1 MQRGSQ
7 KPFPLPITP
16 NLAPR
21 DNGGIIGVKLGANAK
36 ASCPPKLPEARC
48 GDCDRA
54 LWPAMDA
61 DELRPPCV
69 HLPAACRRAGTGC
82 QGGG

>member
-21 DNGGIIGVKLGANAK
+21 DNGGVIGVKLGANAK
-36 ASCPPKLPEARC
+36 ARCPPGPPEARC
-48 GDCDRA
+48 RVQLACGRL
-54 LWPAMDA
+54 LWQWLLMGCMH
-61 DELRPPCV
+61 LRP
-69 HLPAACRRAGTGC
+69 ACRRAGTGC
-82 QGGG
+82 PRGG